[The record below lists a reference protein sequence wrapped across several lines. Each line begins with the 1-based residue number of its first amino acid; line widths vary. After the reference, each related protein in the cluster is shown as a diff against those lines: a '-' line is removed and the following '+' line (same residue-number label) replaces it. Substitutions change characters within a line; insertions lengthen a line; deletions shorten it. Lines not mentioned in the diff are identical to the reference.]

1 MPKPQAF
8 RRADVAIQSVP
19 VEATVFFLCYKRS
32 MTTATWW
39 ATAQNHLSKVDPKMA
54 RLMKQ
59 YPTSVLKSRGAALE
73 TLQRAVVGQQISTRA
88 AASIWA
94 RTIMVVGEVNNPQAW
109 LKLKDEDLR
118 ACGLSGQKVKYIR
131 GIASGFADG
140 TVHPPRWSEMS
151 DEQII
156 AELVKLPGI
165 GRWTAEMFLIFNL
178 MKPDVLALDD
188 LGLLKGFEK
197 TYGPIRGTRTLTG
210 LKRWRKIGMAM
221 KKQGERWR
229 PYRTM
234 ACWYLWRSLDPVE
247 TNY

>member
-1 MPKPQAF
+1 MSTPAWWKEAQKALAKADPQ
-8 RRADVAIQSVP
+8 
-19 VEATVFFLCYKRS
+19 
-32 MTTATWW
+32 
-39 ATAQNHLSKVDPKMA
+39 MA
-54 RLMKQ
+54 LLMKQ
-59 YPTSVLKSRGAALE
+59 YPTSQLKSRGAALE
-73 TLQRAVVGQQISTRA
+73 TLQRAVVGQQISTKA

-94 RTIMVVGEVNNPQAW
+94 RTVEKVGKLNNPQAW
-109 LKLKDEDLR
+109 LTLKDEELR

-131 GIASGFADG
+131 GIANGFADG
-140 TVHPPRWSEMS
+140 TVHPPRWDDMP

-197 TYGPIRGTRTLTG
+197 TYGPIRGTKTLIG

-221 KKQGERWR
+221 KKHGECWR

-247 TNY
+247 INY